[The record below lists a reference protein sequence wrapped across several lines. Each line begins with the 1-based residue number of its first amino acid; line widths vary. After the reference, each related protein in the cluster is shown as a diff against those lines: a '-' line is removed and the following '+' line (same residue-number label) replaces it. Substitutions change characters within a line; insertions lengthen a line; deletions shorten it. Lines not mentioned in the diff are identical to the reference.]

1 MLEKPIQIRNNI
13 FNKKLDIE
21 SEQTNPT
28 TIKSKSQSSNV
39 LNEKKEAFKT
49 LFSNKDYLVNYLRK
63 NYPSFGEE
71 FELTNFISTGGTGV
85 VYSGQLKKKK
95 NAQKLAIKFK
105 YSKRQNRD
113 KDEFQEIGILK
124 KLHHKNITNIYA
136 FAKVGTLMH
145 YCVLDLGKHG
155 DLEKFMKTLLK
166 RKVLSETILC
176 YFAKQILEA
185 LEYMHKCKII
195 HNDIKQGNIVVDAN
209 LDIKITD
216 FSVSCTY
223 ANFEPDDCVEFP
235 FMGTSKYICPEIL
248 GHVKMAVKEAC
259 KIDLYSFGVTLYE
272 LAFGKYP
279 YKLNEVENKKY
290 DDILNN
296 IKQEKLEFPKDK
308 KISTLFKDFLS
319 HLLDKNYQTR
329 YDIQQA
335 LNHPWIK
342 GAKIIN
348 DEKENIYY
356 LESFLINAITDN
368 IPKFNDYINQESE
381 KINISF
387 ID

>member
-85 VYSGQLKKKK
+85 VYAGQLKKRK

-248 GHVKMAVKEAC
+248 GHVKMAVKEAS

-279 YKLNEVENKKY
+279 YKLNEIENKKY

-329 YDIQQA
+329 YDIQQC

>member
-85 VYSGQLKKKK
+85 VYAGQLKKRK

-248 GHVKMAVKEAC
+248 GHVKMAVKEAS

-329 YDIQQA
+329 YDIQQC